1 MRTIAK
7 LAVAGI
13 LLAATASPAAAFR
26 PPLYVYSY
34 TYYSDASKTTVV
46 GYSNDICWEF
56 EGRVWVQTFQHQT
69 LYYTAEI
76 SHECRVGGPL

>member
-1 MRTIAK
+1 MRKLLK
-7 LAVAGI
+7 LAAAGV
-13 LLAATASPAAAFR
+13 LLAAVASPAAAFKS
-26 PPLYVYSY
+26 PLYVYSY

-56 EGRVWVQTFQHQT
+56 ERRVWVQTFQHQT
-69 LYYTAEI
+69 PYYTAEI